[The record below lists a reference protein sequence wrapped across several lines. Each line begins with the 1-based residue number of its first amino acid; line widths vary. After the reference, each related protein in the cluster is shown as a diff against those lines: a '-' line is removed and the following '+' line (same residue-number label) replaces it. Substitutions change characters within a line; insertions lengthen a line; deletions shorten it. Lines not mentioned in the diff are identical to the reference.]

1 MRASIEVAGTACPD
15 LEPQKM
21 KSQYFQ
27 EYHLI
32 KDVASLYTITWIG
45 LHCHLLTLQIGAA
58 PTFGIFFLKPENHSQ
73 QESDTELFFNN
84 FRIHCYF
91 FCTSYNF

>member
-15 LEPQKM
+15 LEAQKI

-58 PTFGIFFLKPENHSQ
+58 PTFGFFLKPENHSQ
-73 QESDTELFFNN
+73 QESDTELFFNH